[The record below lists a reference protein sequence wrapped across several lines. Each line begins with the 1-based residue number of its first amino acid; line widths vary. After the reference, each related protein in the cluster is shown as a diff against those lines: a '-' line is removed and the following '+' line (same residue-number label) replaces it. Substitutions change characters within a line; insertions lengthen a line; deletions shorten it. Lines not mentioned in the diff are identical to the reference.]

1 MQRGGSEPAP
11 DFVLLARPVAI
22 IHVFVVGD
30 RDRRRIVRR
39 RPVAEAAWVELAHVD
54 LGLAVYHPLR
64 EVLAGTAAL
73 ADTDRGTAMHPVV
86 ARPRRRTR
94 EVDAVGRVGDRA
106 RDHTLEPDLAEER
119 ETFGGAF
126 EEGDKAV
133 ELWCDELA
141 LDVPGWRVAAPANMR
156 GLGFVGP
163 HQNAVRLL
171 AQVRV

>member
-1 MQRGGSEPAP
+1 
-11 DFVLLARPVAI
+11 
-22 IHVFVVGD
+22 
-30 RDRRRIVRR
+30 RRIVRR
-39 RPVAEAAWVELAHVD
+39 RPVAESAWVELAHVD

-64 EVLAGTAAL
+64 KVLAGAAAL

-106 RDHTLEPDLAEER
+106 RDHALEPNLAEER
-119 ETFGGAF
+119 EAFGSAF
-126 EEGDKAV
+126 EEGDEPV
-133 ELWCDELA
+133 ELWRDELA
-141 LDVPGWRVAAPANMR
+141 FEVPGWGVAVPTDMC

-163 HQNAVRLL
+163 YQDAVRLL